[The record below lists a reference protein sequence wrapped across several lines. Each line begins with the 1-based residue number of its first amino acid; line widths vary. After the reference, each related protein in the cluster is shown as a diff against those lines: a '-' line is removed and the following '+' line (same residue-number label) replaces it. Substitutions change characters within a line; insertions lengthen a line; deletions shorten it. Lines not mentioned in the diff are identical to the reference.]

1 MDSWDISDGDIA
13 IIGMSGRFPGAR
25 NIREYWQKLRDGVE
39 CIIPL
44 SEEQMRSALLKSL
57 GYVPE
62 ATLAQWLRDP
72 HYVRAA
78 AVLEDID
85 LFDAEF
91 FGYTTSEAEAMDPQ
105 QRLFLECAWE
115 VMEDAGYDPHSYEGL
130 IGVYAGAEMSSY
142 HHQMQTC
149 LLPTERDFLALLG
162 NEADYLTTRVSYKLD
177 CKGPSFNIQSAC
189 STSLVAV
196 HVACQSLKSGECDMA
211 LAGGVVA
218 YATQEIGY
226 VYREGGLVSPDGHCR
241 PFDAR
246 AGGTVLAHGGVGAV
260 LLKPL
265 REAVADGDNI
275 YAVIKGSA
283 VNNDGLMK
291 TGYTAPGISG
301 QARVVTEAL
310 AVADIPPDSISYIEA
325 HGSATPLGD
334 SVEITALTQAFRRH
348 TKRKNF
354 CALGS
359 VRSNIGHLG
368 AASGIAALIKT
379 VLALHHK
386 KIPPSLHYEH
396 PHPQI
401 DVENSPFYV
410 NSMLREWVA
419 AETPRRA
426 GVNSLGIGGSN
437 AHIILEEA
445 PPLGRDEVEA
455 SQAPQLL
462 VLSARTEAALEQM
475 TVNLRTHLEDH
486 PEQDLADVAY
496 TLQVGR
502 RAFAYRRVIAGR
514 SHGEVIRAMRTM
526 DASRVFSAYQENMQA
541 GSYQHIDLGH
551 VPDAQARLWLAGR
564 PVEWSQLYERE
575 RRRLS
580 LPTYPFE
587 RHRYWMYPPQ
597 IGYGADVG
605 QQLDA
610 TRDNYPVASAAV
622 SGPRPRPELSVAY
635 VAPRNEIEQVLART
649 WQELFGIERIGVL
662 DSYYDL
668 GGHSLLAMRMA
679 ERVRTAFSI
688 DIALVRFFELRTI
701 AELADLVEEMLIKK
715 VEDLSEEEVQRLI

>member
-1 MDSWDISDGDIA
+1 MDSRDISDGDIA

-162 NEADYLTTRVSYKLD
+162 NEANYLTTRVSYKLD

-211 LAGGVVA
+211 LVGGVVA

-241 PFDAR
+241 PFDAQ
-246 AGGTVLAHGGVGAV
+246 AGGTVLSHGGVGAV

-265 REAVADGDNI
+265 REALADGDSI

-283 VNNDGLMK
+283 VNNDGMLK
-291 TGYTAPGISG
+291 TGYTAPGIGG

-334 SVEITALTQAFRRH
+334 SVEVTALTQAFRRH
-348 TKRKNF
+348 TERKNF
-354 CALGS
+354 CAIGS

-401 DVENSPFYV
+401 DVANSPFYV
-410 NSMLREWVA
+410 NSTLREWVA
-419 AETPRRA
+419 AATPRRA

-445 PPLGRDEVEA
+445 PPLECDEVESSDA
-455 SQAPQLL
+455 LHLL

-475 TVNLRTHLEDH
+475 TVNLRNHLEDH
-486 PEQDLADVAY
+486 PEQDLADIAY

-502 RAFAYRRVIAGR
+502 RAFAYRRIIAGR

-526 DASRVFSAYQENMQA
+526 DPSRVFSAYQEN
-541 GSYQHIDLGH
+541 SYQHMDLRH
-551 VPDAQARLWLAGR
+551 VPDAQARLWLAGA
-564 PVEWSQLYERE
+564 PIEWSQLYERE
-575 RRRLS
+575 QRRRLS

-597 IGYGADVG
+597 IEYGVDISHQPSV
-605 QQLDA
+605 
-610 TRDNYPVASAAV
+610 TRDRYPAASVSNPAV
-622 SGPRPRPELSVAY
+622 RSVRPRPELAVAY

-649 WQELFGIERIGVL
+649 WQELFGIERVGVH

-679 ERVRTAFSI
+679 ARIRTAFSI
-688 DIALVRFFELRTI
+688 DIALARIFELRTI